1 MKTVLTSIHPKW
13 VEKTGGAMDRIEH
26 NKRRKRRELIL
37 SILVSVLGYGAMFAG
52 VVALYVLY
60 GNF

>member
-1 MKTVLTSIHPKW
+1 
-13 VEKTGGAMDRIEH
+13 MDRIEH
-26 NKRRKRRELIL
+26 NKRRKRRELML
-37 SILVSVLGYGAMFAG
+37 SILVSGLGYGAMFAG